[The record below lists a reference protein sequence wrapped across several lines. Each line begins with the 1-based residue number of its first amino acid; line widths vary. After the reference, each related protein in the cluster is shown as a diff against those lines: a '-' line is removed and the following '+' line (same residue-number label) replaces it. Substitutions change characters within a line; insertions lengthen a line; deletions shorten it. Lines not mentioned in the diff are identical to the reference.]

1 MKAEVDIFSVPR
13 SMQRLTLAP
22 LLCSLHHSSVPA
34 PLSYPA
40 AFDIA
45 HRRHTTHTVAVL
57 STMLLSCKRLWFARR
72 GPALLAWARARRPD
86 MRPTVGA
93 LHEIQVYVKAYVL
106 QAQKNKN
113 TGNLRHSIA
122 SKHQRVPIP
131 FTDPKDHSDR
141 APLHLQRPSVP
152 PYSRRDSPQPPGE
165 L

>member
-1 MKAEVDIFSVPR
+1 MNNTSALAGSIDGQKHNP
-13 SMQRLTLAP
+13 QLT
-22 LLCSLHHSSVPA
+22 
-34 PLSYPA
+34 A
-40 AFDIA
+40 AFLYSCCASCPTRGSAPIA
-45 HRRHTTHTVAVL
+45 HRRLITHTVAVL

-72 GPALLAWARARRPD
+72 SPALLAWARARRPD
-86 MRPTVGA
+86 MRPTVSA

-131 FTDPKDHSDR
+131 FTDPKEHSDR